1 VKVEN
6 EGLRRILSRYA
17 EQAEATK
24 SKEAKEAQKKR
35 ESAEAEAEAEADEVV
50 VSDRARELQRAHQ
63 RLDEIAAA
71 RKAKVETIRKD
82 LETGTYK
89 VSGDMVARKLLRPS

>member
-1 VKVEN
+1 MKVEN

-35 ESAEAEAEAEADEVV
+35 ESAEAEADEVV

-71 RKAKVETIRKD
+71 RKVKVETIRKD

>member
-1 VKVEN
+1 MKVEN

-35 ESAEAEAEAEADEVV
+35 ESAEAEADEVV

>member
-1 VKVEN
+1 MKVEN

-17 EQAEATK
+17 EQTEASK
-24 SKEAKEAQKKR
+24 SREAREAQKKP
-35 ESAEAEAEAEADEVV
+35 EKAEADSDEVV

-71 RKAKVETIRKD
+71 RKARAEAVRGD
-82 LETGTYK
+82 LEAGTYR
-89 VSGDMVARKLLRPS
+89 VSGDMVARKLVKPS

>member
-1 VKVEN
+1 MKIEN
-6 EGLRRILSRYA
+6 EGLRRLLSRYA

-24 SKEAKEAQKKR
+24 PKEAREAQETR
-35 ESAEAEAEAEADEVV
+35 EKADADADEVV

-71 RKAKVETIRKD
+71 RKARVEAISRDVET
-82 LETGTYK
+82 GAYK
-89 VSGDMVARKLLRPS
+89 VSGDMVARKLLKQS

>member
-1 VKVEN
+1 MKVEN

-17 EQAEATK
+17 EQAEA
-24 SKEAKEAQKKR
+24 SKTRDARQAQEKR
-35 ESAEAEAEAEADEVV
+35 EKAEADADEVI

-71 RKAKVETIRKD
+71 RKARAEAIRRD
-82 LETGTYK
+82 LEAGTYR
-89 VSGDMVARKLLRPS
+89 VSGDMVARKLLKPS

>member
-1 VKVEN
+1 MKVEN

-17 EQAEATK
+17 EQAEASK
-24 SKEAKEAQKKR
+24 SREAREAQEKR
-35 ESAEAEAEAEADEVV
+35 EKAEADADEVI

-71 RKAKVETIRKD
+71 RKARAEAIRRD
-82 LETGTYK
+82 LEAGTYR
-89 VSGDMVARKLLRPS
+89 VSGDMVARKLVKPS

>member
-1 VKVEN
+1 MKVEN

-24 SKEAKEAQKKR
+24 SREAKEAQKKR
-35 ESAEAEAEAEADEVV
+35 EKAEADEVI

-82 LETGTYK
+82 LEAGTYK
-89 VSGDMVARKLLRPS
+89 VSGDMVARKLLKPS